1 MENLVFTQLSIPEV
15 RQLFREELARFF
27 NENPIGSKTETGE
40 VCEKSKVKSRKK
52 NENNRGQNMK

>member
-27 NENPIGSKTETGE
+27 AENPIGLPQTETGE
-40 VCEKSKVKSRKK
+40 SGNKVKVKSPKK
-52 NENNRGQNMK
+52 KKTSEVEK